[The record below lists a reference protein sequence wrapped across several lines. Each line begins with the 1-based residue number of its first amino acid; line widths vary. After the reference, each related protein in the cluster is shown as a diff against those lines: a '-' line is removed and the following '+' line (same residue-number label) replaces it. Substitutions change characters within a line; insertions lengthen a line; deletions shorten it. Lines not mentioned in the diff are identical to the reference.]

1 MTNQLVF
8 GVRKTSSN
16 ATIPIF
22 RFFVMQGTG
31 KLATD
36 SAFKKGGNDGRM
48 INAAD
53 SCPRWAYVPKKLL
66 VFVHGTCG

>member
-1 MTNQLVF
+1 MPRARFSGRAYWSLMACDMTNQLVF

-31 KLATD
+31 KLATY
-36 SAFKKGGNDGRM
+36 SAVKKVAM
-48 INAAD
+48 TAE
-53 SCPRWAYVPKKLL
+53 
-66 VFVHGTCG
+66 

>member
-8 GVRKTSSN
+8 GVRKTSSY

-36 SAFKKGGNDGRM
+36 SAVKKGGNDGRM

-53 SCPRWAYVPKKLL
+53 S
-66 VFVHGTCG
+66 